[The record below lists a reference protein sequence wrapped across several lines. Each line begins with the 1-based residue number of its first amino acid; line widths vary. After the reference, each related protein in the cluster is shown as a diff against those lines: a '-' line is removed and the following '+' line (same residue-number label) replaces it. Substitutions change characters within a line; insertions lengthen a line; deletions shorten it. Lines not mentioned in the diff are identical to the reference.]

1 MKIRTNI
8 EVANRDF
15 YKTMF
20 ELSLYHRMKLP
31 YDEVL
36 EYINAIG
43 GYNEFEANRVKQM
56 LYEID
61 QIIPRVYYNPKNPNN
76 GKQNFEL
83 EIGREGSPVIYLTVR
98 EFSKDRQHIID
109 DLLDLVPAI
118 KRVAESVGKC
128 DEFNQDLEVFPI
140 LGGRQVQIR
149 MWWD

>member
-36 EYINAIG
+36 EYVNAIG

-109 DLLDLVPAI
+109 DLLDLMPAI
-118 KRVAESVGKC
+118 KQVAERVGKC
-128 DEFNQDLEVFPI
+128 DEFTQDLEVFPI